1 MKNIFTLLVTALFA
15 ISAIAQ
21 SDPAAEQILDRVSE
35 KTRSYDYISIEFT
48 YSIENPQSGLPQ
60 NTVDGSLII
69 GGNKYR
75 VELMGNIQMSNGQRI
90 WRVIEDDMVIE
101 TMSANMN
108 EDEGL
113 SPDKILTMYEEGYKV
128 RLMEK
133 RVIDGVELQVIRLY
147 PENVKE
153 VPYTHIDV
161 MVDTKKNQLVRI
173 VETGKN
179 GTITTYS
186 INSFN
191 TNVTVDS
198 FTFELDKKKYA
209 DFEIIELDF

>member
-1 MKNIFTLLVTALFA
+1 MKNIFTLLVTALLA
-15 ISAIAQ
+15 ISASAQ

-35 KTRSYDYISIEFT
+35 KTRSYDHIGIEFT
-48 YSIENPQSGLPQ
+48 YSIENPQSGLPK

-113 SPDKILTMYEEGYKV
+113 SPDKILTMHEEGYKV

-161 MVDTKKNQLVRI
+161 MVDTKKNQLVHI

>member
-15 ISAIAQ
+15 ISASAQ
-21 SDPAAEQILDRVSE
+21 SDPAAEKILDRVSE
-35 KTRSYDYISIEFT
+35 KTRSFDHIGITFT
-48 YSIENPQSGLPQ
+48 YSIENPQSGLPK
-60 NTVDGSLII
+60 NTVDGKLII

-101 TMSANMN
+101 TMSVSTS

-161 MVDTKKNQLVRI
+161 MVDTEKNQLVRI
-173 VETGKN
+173 IETGKN
-179 GTITTYS
+179 GTLTTYS
-186 INSFN
+186 INTFN
-191 TNVTVDS
+191 PNVKVDA

>member
-1 MKNIFTLLVTALFA
+1 MKNIFTLIVTALFGL
-15 ISAIAQ
+15 SALAQ

-35 KTRSYDYISIEFT
+35 KTRSYDHIGIEFT
-48 YSIENPQSGLPQ
+48 YSIENPQSGLPK
-60 NTVDGSLII
+60 NTVDGELII
-69 GGNKYR
+69 SGNKYR
-75 VELMGNIQMSNGQRI
+75 VVLLGNIQISNGQRI
-90 WRVIEDDMVIE
+90 WRIIEDDMVIE
-101 TMSANMN
+101 TMSESTN
-108 EDEGL
+108 EEEGL

-133 RVIDGVELQVIRLY
+133 RVIDGVETQVIRLY
-147 PENVKE
+147 PENVKD

-191 TNVTVDS
+191 PNVSVDAY
-198 FTFELDKKKYA
+198 TFELDKKKYA
-209 DFEIIELDF
+209 DFEVIELDF

>member
-15 ISAIAQ
+15 MSASAQ
-21 SDPAAEQILDRVSE
+21 SDPAAEQILDRVSQ
-35 KTRSYDYISIEFT
+35 KTRSYDHIGIDFT
-48 YSIENPQSGLPQ
+48 YSIENPQSGLPK

-191 TNVTVDS
+191 TDVIVDS
-198 FTFELDKKKYA
+198 YTFELDKKKYA